1 MFWKSEQTVVE
12 HRTQVTDDHQS
23 ILAWLAAG
31 EGGVC
36 VYVGVGGWGACLMC
50 LGLCH
55 VISDRWGWDGMKMRL

>member
-1 MFWKSEQTVVE
+1 MAE

-31 EGGVC
+31 EGGVFVC
-36 VYVGVGGWGACLMC
+36 VWWGGGCLMC

-55 VISDRWGWDGMKMRL
+55 VISDRWGWDGMKTLMS